1 MKLFTNRPIASLLVF
16 SCCLTTPALAS
27 DVLVSADFNVGQ
39 GFNYLVDDQ
48 CYVLTPNHVMGTATS
63 ANVMLPTRQYHTADV
78 THVFDVDMA
87 ILKADIPAAQ
97 CNRNTFLQVSDL
109 NKLLGV
115 YQNGVLKTRLADGSV
130 LQTKIVISAVDDSE
144 FLAIKPERA
153 DEPFKQGYS
162 GSILFVAEQAAGV
175 LLEVDD
181 AGGIVY
187 RADALTAM
195 LNEHFDIS
203 SNEEASE
210 NTPDNAAEDDA
221 ETTTNSHL
229 TGRLAT
235 NQIKDYSVKMQ
246 ENSPVEFVLTGV
258 EANEVKFAIQILDK
272 RENELFDD
280 DFWSNNNYNFA
291 FTPPRTDE
299 FTVRLVGLQAFG
311 EFDVKMNDFSFD
323 AELRGAGNQL
333 EIPDNISVKLAPN
346 AVSEYQFHGE
356 ANSPIEFTLNE
367 VTGNEFKYAI
377 HIIDGEGNAL
387 YKDDFWSNNNY
398 TFAFTPQQNG
408 EYTIRLIG
416 IQRYGQT
423 DINVSQWNTNAAL
436 TGAQNVVA
444 AGDIVTNKIADNAVA
459 EYRMM
464 MTANAPI
471 DFKLE
476 SQSPNTKFLIELVDE
491 TGEVRYSDDF
501 WSRNNSRFVFTPLSS
516 DVHVIRITGLQRHGT
531 FYFKLFDYD

>member
-109 NKLLGV
+109 NKLLEV

-195 LNEHFDIS
+195 LNKHFDIS

-210 NTPDNAAEDDA
+210 STTDKAADGDA

-229 TGRLAT
+229 AGRLAT

-246 ENSPVEFVLTGV
+246 ENSPVEFVLT
-258 EANEVKFAIQILDK
+258 ELDSDSVKFAIQILDK
-272 RENELFDD
+272 RENELFEDS
-280 DFWSNNNYNFA
+280 FWSNRAYSFA

-299 FTVRLVGLQAFG
+299 FTVRVIGLQDFG
-311 EFDVKMNDFSFD
+311 KFDIKMNDFSFD

-333 EIPDNISVKLAPN
+333 EIPGNIRVKIAPN
-346 AVSEYQFHGE
+346 AVAEYPFNGE
-356 ANSPIEFTLNE
+356 ANSPAEFTLNE
-367 VTGNEFKYAI
+367 VAGSSFKYAL
-377 HIIDGEGNAL
+377 HIIDSAGNEL
-387 YKDDFWSNNNY
+387 YKDSFWSNRNY
-398 TFAFTPQQNG
+398 TYAFTPQQNDA
-408 EYTIRLIG
+408 YTIRLIG
-416 IQRYGQT
+416 LQGYGQA
-423 DINVSQWNTNAAL
+423 DINVSQWNTNTAL

-476 SQSPNTKFLIELVDE
+476 SQSPSTKFRLEVIDE
-491 TGEVRYSDDF
+491 TGEVRYSDSF
-501 WSRNNSRFVFTPLSS
+501 WSGNNSRFVFTPLSS
-516 DVHVIRITGLQRHGT
+516 DVHIIRITGLQRHGS